1 MENEL
6 YEFALEQFEFTKKK
20 LMQPDNKHLQQFM
33 YEKIR
38 PKWLQMRLKCKGR
51 LKGRGKSKK
60 ANRKIAGCSSSSIT
74 V

>member
-1 MENEL
+1 MENDL

-38 PKWLQMRLKCKGR
+38 PKWSYWKFKGYKTKHRTRYGR
-51 LKGRGKSKK
+51 LKLKGSL
-60 ANRKIAGCSSSSIT
+60 
-74 V
+74 